1 MSFMDVCQR
10 TQLLEG
16 DIVRNISRLDELCKE
31 VKAAARV
38 LGNATLYQ
46 KLDNLSMSI
55 KRDIVFASSLYTT

>member
-55 KRDIVFASSLYTT
+55 KRDIVFAASLYTT